1 MGLSI
6 DNNSMLVVVHRV
18 KYNIWVLVTR
28 VMSHLVG
35 RTITR
40 VMAGMASSSSSIRDR
55 AICSSLSSWLRMV
68 GSGRTSSNRES
79 ILSNSN
85 NSSSR

>member
-18 KYNIWVLVTR
+18 KCNIWVLVTR

-40 VMAGMASSSSSIRDR
+40 VMAGMASSSSIRDR

>member
-40 VMAGMASSSSSIRDR
+40 VMAGMVSSSSIRDR